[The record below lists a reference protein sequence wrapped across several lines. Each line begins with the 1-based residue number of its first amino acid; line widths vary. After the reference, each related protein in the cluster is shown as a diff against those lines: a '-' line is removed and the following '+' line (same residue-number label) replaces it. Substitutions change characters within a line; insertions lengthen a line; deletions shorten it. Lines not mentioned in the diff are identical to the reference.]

1 MMSLTLYSHPLASF
15 CHKVLIA
22 LYENGTPFRAETVD
36 LGDPGSAAAHIERWP
51 VGKMP
56 VLHDAAA
63 KRVIPETSIIIEY
76 LQDHYPGPVTL
87 LPENPEARLEA
98 RLWDRFFD
106 LYVNVPVGKIV
117 TDRIRPAGQADPYGV
132 AEARRL
138 LDTAYDM
145 IEGQMTVNR
154 WATGDDFTLAD
165 CAAAPSLFYAT
176 FVHPFQGDQHQLA
189 GYRDRLLER
198 PSVARVIAEAR
209 PYFSMFPYREAM
221 PAHYLDG

>member
-1 MMSLTLYSHPLASF
+1 MSLTLYSHPLASF

-56 VLHDAAA
+56 VLFDAAA

-76 LQDHYPGPVTL
+76 LQAHYPGPVTL
-87 LPENPEARLEA
+87 LPEDPEARLQA

-117 TDRIRPAGQADPYGV
+117 IDRIRPEGQSDAYGV

-138 LDTAYDM
+138 LDTAYGM
-145 IEGQMTVNR
+145 IEGQMAAHR
-154 WATGDDFTLAD
+154 WASGDDFTLAD
-165 CAAAPSLFYAT
+165 RAAAPALFYAAI
-176 FVHPFQGDQHQLA
+176 VQPFGDTQHHLA
-189 GYRDRLLER
+189 RYLEQLLER
-198 PSVARVIAEAR
+198 PSVQRVIAEAR
-209 PYFSMFPYREAM
+209 PYFSIFPYREAM
-221 PAHYLDG
+221 PARFLNG